1 MRLRTHVLLT
11 KIYVNATP
19 HVPVCHYRGERL
31 RQVSRRRWKRACQR
45 LGLKEKLF
53 LDLRRT
59 AVRNMVR
66 AGISER
72 VAMVISGHQTRS
84 VFDRY
89 DIVSESDIVDVIDKS
104 EGYAL
109 LQRQNSLLGDRLDR
123 LVGSSN

>member
-1 MRLRTHVLLT
+1 
-11 KIYVNATP
+11 
-19 HVPVCHYRGERL
+19 
-31 RQVSRRRWKRACQR
+31 
-45 LGLKEKLF
+45 LF